1 MLSQLIGPVTQL
13 AFGWLKNKAEEKE
26 AAHKSK
32 IRRME
37 NDSDWE
43 LRMADASAYSWKDEF
58 WTLVLAA
65 PIFMISYGIAADDP
79 SVIERVKEG
88 FRALS
93 ELPVYYQYLLG
104 IAILASFGFKSIGK
118 LVDLITKK

>member
-65 PIFMISYGIAADDP
+65 PIFLISYGIAADDP